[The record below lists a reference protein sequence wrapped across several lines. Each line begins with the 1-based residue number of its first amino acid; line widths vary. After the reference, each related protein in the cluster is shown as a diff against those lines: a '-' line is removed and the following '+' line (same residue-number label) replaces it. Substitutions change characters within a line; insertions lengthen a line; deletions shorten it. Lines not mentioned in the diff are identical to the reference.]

1 MTINP
6 FFPLEQQGSLAPS
19 GPLDPEEVYRQTRP
33 VDWLKMPDVANAPG
47 NLYAL
52 VLIPQGSSV
61 KFPLLISSAPVR
73 IEYGH
78 TDSQGVFTSTHVA
91 SQAATGTFEDT
102 LDASDFSHL
111 TSDGH
116 VQCMVRISYQEG
128 SPSIMFSRP
137 VGDTS
142 FSWVS
147 PVREISCNVCNI
159 SLGGF
164 TTAMKLM
171 RYFYG
176 KGFPAP
182 FFMFNDNISLIAV
195 RHLEMTDFYQAY
207 SFFKGCISLIAL
219 PQIDTSAVMEFQG
232 MFEDCISLEYI
243 PQLDFS
249 SAWSVDSLFLG
260 CSALK
265 ELPVMDTSSISYF
278 TKFLKGCTS
287 IKEIN
292 VLDTSNGSYFDE
304 MFSGC
309 ISLRSIPDINT
320 SKATSMTDMFKSC
333 HALAY
338 VPAIHTERIENVNLF
353 DDSGIT
359 ALVDLPISN
368 KTQSL
373 SFANLKA
380 LTRVTLSCSGWDGC
394 DISFAGTC
402 ISREAY
408 VEFFQSLPAISSPY
422 TITLG
427 DILGGANMLTAED
440 RAIVMHKGW
449 ELK

>member
-1 MTINP
+1 
-6 FFPLEQQGSLAPS
+6 
-19 GPLDPEEVYRQTRP
+19 
-33 VDWLKMPDVANAPG
+33 
-47 NLYAL
+47 
-52 VLIPQGSSV
+52 
-61 KFPLLISSAPVR
+61 
-73 IEYGH
+73 
-78 TDSQGVFTSTHVA
+78 
-91 SQAATGTFEDT
+91 
-102 LDASDFSHL
+102 
-111 TSDGH
+111 
-116 VQCMVRISYQEG
+116 
-128 SPSIMFSRP
+128 
-137 VGDTS
+137 
-142 FSWVS
+142 
-147 PVREISCNVCNI
+147 
-159 SLGGF
+159 
-164 TTAMKLM
+164 
-171 RYFYG
+171 
-176 KGFPAP
+176 
-182 FFMFNDNISLIAV
+182 
-195 RHLEMTDFYQAY
+195 
-207 SFFKGCISLIAL
+207 
-219 PQIDTSAVMEFQG
+219 
-232 MFEDCISLEYI
+232 
-243 PQLDFS
+243 
-249 SAWSVDSLFLG
+249 
-260 CSALK
+260 
-265 ELPVMDTSSISYF
+265 MDTSSISYF